1 MEFLQISKNI
11 VDVVCLELMM
21 QDPQGHG
28 EKEQAKEEAQAMENF
43 CLHEWPAP
51 YLTSGISETEIITQ
65 IHDVED
71 PGLDGLKRVR
81 DSLDFAFFHII
92 LVIHGKFF

>member
-28 EKEQAKEEAQAMENF
+28 EKEQAKEGAQAMENF
-43 CLHEWPAP
+43 CLH
-51 YLTSGISETEIITQ
+51 TT
-65 IHDVED
+65 
-71 PGLDGLKRVR
+71 
-81 DSLDFAFFHII
+81 F
-92 LVIHGKFF
+92 